1 MRDSTTGDVLQELLI
16 LVEVFEWRGH
26 LTYYLAS
33 ACQGWVVPC
42 ICIFSAGDV
51 IRQSK
56 IPGWRCKRVLE
67 RYFARLW
74 SWGALTSKPTAAVDV
89 TP

>member
-1 MRDSTTGDVLQELLI
+1 MRDSTAGDVLQELLI

-33 ACQGWVVPC
+33 LPRVGRALHLH
-42 ICIFSAGDV
+42 FSAGDV